1 MQADATCV
9 FALRVTRLDAGKAA
23 EDDDDDDAM
32 ATAGADDAVFVRDCD
47 AIAAKSSLVGFM
59 RPWDVPSEISAT

>member
-23 EDDDDDDAM
+23 EDDDDAM
-32 ATAGADDAVFVRDCD
+32 ATAGADDAVVVRDCD

-59 RPWDVPSEISAT
+59 RPWGAPSETSAT